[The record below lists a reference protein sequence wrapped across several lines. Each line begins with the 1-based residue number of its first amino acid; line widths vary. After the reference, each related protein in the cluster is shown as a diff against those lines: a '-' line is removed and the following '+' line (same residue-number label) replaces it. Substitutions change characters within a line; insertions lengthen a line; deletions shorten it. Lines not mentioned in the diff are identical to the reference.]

1 MHPRTPISRIVSR
14 KMTRTM
20 IANCEARQRRGRR
33 AFLCILQVFHLEDHG
48 GGGSLLLDRFLT
60 QSETHAESVV
70 DTGDFDA
77 VEFRRGPAPPMLEEG
92 GASDLESTHA
102 ADDLDEP
109 DQAREMHSRQNQEQM
124 SPFPMRQPSPPSPG
138 IAPILPQA

>member
-1 MHPRTPISRIVSR
+1 LVKSLKEDTEAIKADTITKQDTSQ
-14 KMTRTM
+14 
-20 IANCEARQRRGRR
+20 IAGLIQEIGHLR
-33 AFLCILQVFHLEDHG
+33 LQIFHLEDHG
-48 GGGSLLLDRFLT
+48 GGGGLLLDRFLT

-77 VEFRRGPAPPMLEEG
+77 VEFRESPAPPMLEEG

-102 ADDLDEP
+102 ADDPDEP

-124 SPFPMRQPSPPSPG
+124 SPFPMRQPSPPPRG